1 MSDKRVSIIEACK
14 KEKSINPFEIFF
26 HVAANDFVNI
36 HGPEHHVLDGACVLT
51 AFYNAGGRINLD
63 EALDKLLQ
71 EGVRMPGAACGLW
84 GVCGAVTSIGA
95 ALAIID
101 GTGPLST
108 DGSWDWHMR
117 YTSEALARIADVG
130 GPRCCKRDAFLAMKT
145 VIPYVKEKYRIQLE
159 DSDIVCSFSALNQQC
174 LRERCPFYRST
185 SFEIRDCDNYDIAR
199 ALIREYSAIKGA
211 EKCFVSL
218 DKELTEID
226 EYYKG
231 GALLIGYE
239 NGKPIATVAFRN
251 INGHTCEAKRL
262 YIKPEYRGKG
272 YARLLINTML
282 DRCRK
287 RGFREVVFT
296 TKPSVMNIG
305 YGLYQRMGF
314 QEVSNDKGTVTM
326 RMSLG

>member
-1 MSDKRVSIIEACK
+1 M
-14 KEKSINPFEIFF
+14 
-26 HVAANDFVNI
+26 
-36 HGPEHHVLDGACVLT
+36 
-51 AFYNAGGRINLD
+51 
-63 EALDKLLQ
+63 
-71 EGVRMPGAACGLW
+71 
-84 GVCGAVTSIGA
+84 
-95 ALAIID
+95 
-101 GTGPLST
+101 
-108 DGSWDWHMR
+108 
-117 YTSEALARIADVG
+117 
-130 GPRCCKRDAFLAMKT
+130 
-145 VIPYVKEKYRIQLE
+145 
-159 DSDIVCSFSALNQQC
+159 
-174 LRERCPFYRST
+174 
-185 SFEIRDCDNYDIAR
+185 
-199 ALIREYSAIKGA
+199 IREYSAIKGA